1 MLISLFIW
9 ILFGVWIIVCN
20 HRVTEIIKSTIEGL
34 NFWLSVLYVIIM
46 IITAPVW
53 AIAGIIIGIV
63 KTFKTFK
70 H

>member
-1 MLISLFIW
+1 MLIALFIW
-9 ILFGVWIIVCN
+9 LLFGVWIIVCIP
-20 HRVTEIIKSTIEGL
+20 RVTEIIKSTIEGL
-34 NFWLSVLYVIIM
+34 NIWISVLYLIIM

-63 KTFKTFK
+63 RTFK

>member
-1 MLISLFIW
+1 MLIALFIW
-9 ILFGVWIIVCN
+9 IMFGVCIIVCMPG
-20 HRVTEIIKSTIEGL
+20 VMKIIKSTIDGL

>member
-1 MLISLFIW
+1 MLIALFIW
-9 ILFGVWIIVCN
+9 LLFGVWIIVCIP
-20 HRVTEIIKSTIEGL
+20 RVTEIIKSTIEGL
-34 NFWLSVLYVIIM
+34 NIWLSVLYLIIM

-63 KTFKTFK
+63 RTFK